1 MCHFSVQLNLSR
13 NETRILDHKLQ
24 FHIKKENS
32 VEIKLALQLPLDIKY
47 FCSMI
52 DVGGR
57 YISLLNYGQ
66 NYYEISLLHDV

>member
-1 MCHFSVQLNLSR
+1 M
-13 NETRILDHKLQ
+13 DHKLQ
-24 FHIKKENS
+24 FYIKKENS

-66 NYYEISLLHDV
+66 NYYEISLLHDVWFYKVAAKYKVTKYVC